1 MIHGGGG
8 ERKAGNNRTI
18 KPEKEASRWIFY
30 IICWSKT
37 KWCYSG
43 KKKKRS
49 LGFFFSPHPPFYTAC
64 RRFSSCAKSSDS
76 RCGNARSYLCRR
88 DGVWIG
94 LGLFC
99 TVKEQMSHTGA
110 SVQNWR
116 GGVVHPIT
124 HPCENVRLHDSVNPM
139 NKTSVS
145 HSPPLPCCWSQ
156 RRYLRGSRGPG
167 RVEDVERVV
176 GGKRNAVVR
185 PSCGHLFV
193 PVQTQLRSHRHLLLK
208 KTHRHTREHKLLLIL
223 KKLL

>member
-1 MIHGGGG
+1 MML
-8 ERKAGNNRTI
+8 
-18 KPEKEASRWIFY
+18 F
-30 IICWSKT
+30 
-37 KWCYSG
+37 G
-43 KKKKRS
+43 KKKKK
-49 LGFFFSPHPPFYTAC
+49 GAWAFFFLPTPHFKPPAGDFPP
-64 RRFSSCAKSSDS
+64 
-76 RCGNARSYLCRR
+76 ARKAPTPAVEMLGLIYV
-88 DGVWIG
+88 GVTVFG
-94 LGLFC
+94 LGSDCFAQSKSRWV
-99 TVKEQMSHTGA
+99 TPEA

-208 KTHRHTREHKLLLIL
+208 KTHRNTREHKLLLIL

>member
-1 MIHGGGG
+1 MIHGGGGG

-37 KWCYSG
+37 KWCYLG
-43 KKKKRS
+43 KKKKGAWAFIFLPTPHFKPPAGDFPPARKAPTPAVEM
-49 LGFFFSPHPPFYTAC
+49 LGLIYV
-64 RRFSSCAKSSDS
+64 
-76 RCGNARSYLCRR
+76 
-88 DGVWIG
+88 GVTVFG
-94 LGLFC
+94 LGSDCFAQSKSRWV
-99 TVKEQMSHTGA
+99 TPE
-110 SVQNWR
+110 QNWR